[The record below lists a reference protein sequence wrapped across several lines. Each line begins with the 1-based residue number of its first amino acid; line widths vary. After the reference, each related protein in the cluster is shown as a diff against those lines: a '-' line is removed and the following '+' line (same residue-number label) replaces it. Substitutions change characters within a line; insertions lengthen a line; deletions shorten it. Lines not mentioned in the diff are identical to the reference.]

1 MLKMQENEDSNSND
15 SGQKEATGQAVAGFD
30 KLCHFLH
37 ASNAGQIH
45 DACEKK
51 SSPFKKPKH
60 MPVEQTFSTR
70 EKNKCPCG
78 ELLALLLA

>member
-37 ASNAGQIH
+37 ASNAGQI
-45 DACEKK
+45 ACEKK
-51 SSPFKKPKH
+51 KLSFQKAKTYACRTDIFNERKK
-60 MPVEQTFSTR
+60 
-70 EKNKCPCG
+70 
-78 ELLALLLA
+78 